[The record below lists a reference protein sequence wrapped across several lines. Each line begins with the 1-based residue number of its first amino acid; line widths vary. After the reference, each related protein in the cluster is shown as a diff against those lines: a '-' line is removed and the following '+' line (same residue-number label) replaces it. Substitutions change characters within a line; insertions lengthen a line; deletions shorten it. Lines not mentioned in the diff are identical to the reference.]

1 MASVLANFSPATRGR
16 LGNWLYLDSRGQ
28 TIEALTL
35 LLHPGGDTRPVFVK
49 LLEAVGLRARQC
61 PRTRTDAVVVR
72 ALRTTD
78 DCERL
83 AWVFRH
89 LRLLAVDSR
98 PLAPVLTAL
107 VAHLIGA
114 LSRGWGAHVWD
125 GLLHL
130 KDEELLDLTNTV
142 IVVDPPGA
150 RSAAVA
156 RDLALF
162 MSEEPRWRTTTIPLT
177 DTNWARDLYPLQ
189 V

>member
-16 LGNWLYLDSRGQ
+16 LGNWLNLDRQGQ

-35 LLHPGGDTRPVFVK
+35 LLHPGGDVRPVFVK
-49 LLEAVGLRARQC
+49 LLEAVGLRA
-61 PRTRTDAVVVR
+61 RTRTDAVVVR

-83 AWVFRH
+83 AWVYRH

-107 VAHLIGA
+107 VAHLIGEV
-114 LSRGWGAHVWD
+114 SRHWGAHVWD

-130 KDEELLDLTNTV
+130 KDEELRDLSNTV

-150 RSAAVA
+150 RSAAVS